1 MGQDIVKTDIGN
13 GITEV
18 KYKNHNFLG
27 FILISAGLIFT
38 FTIVLIKLGIP
49 MLIAGILV
57 YLTFPYGK
65 FYMDKNGISK
75 KKDMQK
81 IINFTDIKSL
91 VFQEAGPT
99 GYNLLIITK
108 SMKKIRFIT
117 SIRGQLT
124 AEFIKESIESGV

>member
-1 MGQDIVKTDIGN
+1 MNQDIVKTDMGN

-27 FILISAGLIFT
+27 FTLIGAGLIFT
-38 FTIVLIKLGIP
+38 LTIVLIKLGIP
-49 MLIAGILV
+49 ILIAGIIT
-57 YLTFPYGK
+57 YLISPYGK
-65 FYMDKNGISK
+65 FYMDKNGISRNK
-75 KKDMQK
+75 NMNK
-81 IINFTDIKSL
+81 IINYTDIKSL
-91 VFQEAGPT
+91 VFQDAGVA